1 MDWTKETPEKV
12 MGKLLMADI
21 ILTGTLADIG
31 GAWDINLRLVNV
43 RTGQAM
49 AAITMR
55 TPLFK
60 PTELRDASAFNEDFE
75 GDVVNPSW
83 QIGYRAKGAFL

>member
-1 MDWTKETPEKV
+1 

-49 AAITMR
+49 AAISMR
-55 TPLFK
+55 TP
-60 PTELRDASAFNEDFE
+60 P
-75 GDVVNPSW
+75 V
-83 QIGYRAKGAFL
+83 